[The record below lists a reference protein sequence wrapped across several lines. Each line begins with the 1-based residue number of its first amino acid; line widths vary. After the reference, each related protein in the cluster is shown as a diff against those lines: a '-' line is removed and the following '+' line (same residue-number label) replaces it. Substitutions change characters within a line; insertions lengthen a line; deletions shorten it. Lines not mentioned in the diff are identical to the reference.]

1 MRDVLLET
9 DRLCL
14 RRFTE
19 DDLDALAALDGD
31 PEVMRYITGGIPR
44 TRSEI
49 AERILPAYI
58 AYHDESPEF
67 GFFVAEERS
76 TGRFLG
82 WFHFRPYK
90 GNETEIELGYRLIRD
105 VWGQGL
111 ATEGSRALILRGFTT
126 LDVPRVVATAFKANA
141 ASQRVMEKVGLRYEE
156 DFLYPE
162 KYLPGWSED
171 ARRGVKYGVDREAW
185 LAAESAG

>member
-9 DRLCL
+9 DRLRL

-31 PEVMRYITGGIPR
+31 PEVMRHISGGIPR

-58 AYHDESPEF
+58 AYYDESPEF
-67 GFFVAEERS
+67 GFFVAEDRR

-90 GNETEIELGYRLIRD
+90 GDEAEIELGYRLIRD

-111 ATEGSRALILRGFTT
+111 ATEGSCALILRGFTT

-141 ASQRVMEKVGLRYEE
+141 ASQRVMEKVGLRHEE